1 MSDEQQTQR
10 SEGLL
15 ETPAASMWDDLS
27 PASEVSVEEMQH
39 APQREAYVDP
49 AVAQAQAEDEWPSWL
64 GARWRDVP
72 EESRA
77 EAWTWLRSW
86 VDWLVRVHHVS
97 QDRIPRC
104 WYRHSDVVE
113 ELWAA
118 ANAEAQAWESTGPT
132 MTPMTTWHFHLQMM
146 LDRLVG
152 RAQQCVASKH
162 HVEAPTYVE
171 GRAAH
176 ALEVDEADWAAHMAT
191 VVDMQPVVISAGA
204 PSASWRMCAVDV
216 DGQVYSSTP
225 VTVGPSEALVVPTVR
240 DPKLAGTDEEGNALL
255 VSSVVAGTGRI
266 RETWWETSGDGSE
279 WEAVVTSRVNRQA
292 GSDDDDDDSF
302 QEGE

>member
-1 MSDEQQTQR
+1 MSDEQRTQR

-49 AVAQAQAEDEWPSWL
+49 AVAQAQAEDEWPSWV
-64 GARWRDVP
+64 GVRWRDVP

-146 LDRLVG
+146 LDRRLG
-152 RAQQCVASKH
+152 RAHGHSGGHAAGGRHRRRTLGVVAD
-162 HVEAPTYVE
+162 VRGGR
-171 GRAAH
+171 GRA
-176 ALEVDEADWAAHMAT
+176 
-191 VVDMQPVVISAGA
+191 G
-204 PSASWRMCAVDV
+204 
-216 DGQVYSSTP
+216 
-225 VTVGPSEALVVPTVR
+225 
-240 DPKLAGTDEEGNALL
+240 LL
-255 VSSVVAGTGRI
+255 VHT
-266 RETWWETSGDGSE
+266 GDGGTLGSLGR
-279 WEAVVTSRVNRQA
+279 AHGA
-292 GSDDDDDDSF
+292 GPKARRH
-302 QEGE
+302 G